1 MTTLTHEKPTTSTP
15 KFHER
20 MNGTLYQKRK
30 FKNALGIGFTMS
42 AMVFGLFWL
51 VWILITLFSRGATGF
66 MELPIFTANTPPPA
80 TVGGLKNAIVGSAML
95 AFSGLFIGTP
105 VGLMAG
111 IYLAEFA
118 DNDGKFGRTLGGI
131 TRFLNDIL
139 LSAPSIVI
147 GLFVYALMVSGGRG
161 FSGWAGAVALA
172 LIVIPVVVRTT
183 ENMLALVPNALR
195 ESAYALGTPKYKL
208 VGHVTLNS
216 AKAGVITGVLL
227 AFARITGETAPLLF
241 TALNNL
247 YFSMDMSQTIA
258 NLPNT
263 IYQFSMNPDIT
274 WNKLAWSAA
283 LLITLAVLSLNILAR
298 FIGGKEYK

>member
-1 MTTLTHEKPTTSTP
+1 M
-15 KFHER
+15 
-20 MNGTLYQKRK
+20 
-30 FKNALGIGFTMS
+30 
-42 AMVFGLFWL
+42 
-51 VWILITLFSRGATGF
+51 
-66 MELPIFTANTPPPA
+66 
-80 TVGGLKNAIVGSAML
+80 
-95 AFSGLFIGTP
+95 
-105 VGLMAG
+105 
-111 IYLAEFA
+111 
-118 DNDGKFGRTLGGI
+118 
-131 TRFLNDIL
+131 
-139 LSAPSIVI
+139 
-147 GLFVYALMVSGGRG
+147 
-161 FSGWAGAVALA
+161 A

-208 VGHVTLNS
+208 VGHVTLKS

-283 LLITLAVLSLNILAR
+283 LLITLAVLSLNVLAR
-298 FIGGKEYK
+298 FIGGKKYK

>member
-1 MTTLTHEKPTTSTP
+1 
-15 KFHER
+15 
-20 MNGTLYQKRK
+20 MNSDAINNMPQAIRFDDRLDKSLYQKRK
-30 FKNALGIGFTMS
+30 FKNKLGIIFTWS
-42 AMVFGLFWL
+42 AMIFGLFWL
-51 VWILITLFSRGATGF
+51 AWILVTLFGRGAIGF
-66 MELPIFTANTPPPA
+66 AQLPIFTANTPPPA
-80 TVGGLKNAIVGSAML
+80 TIGGLKNAIVGSILL
-95 AFSGLFIGTP
+95 AVSGLAMGVPIG
-105 VGLMAG
+105 VMAG

-118 DNDGKFGRTLGGI
+118 DNDGKFGQVIGKV

-183 ENMLALVPNALR
+183 ENMLSLVPNALR

-208 VGHVTLNS
+208 VGYVTLKS
-216 AKAGVITGVLL
+216 AKAGVLTGILL

-263 IYQFSMNPDIT
+263 IYQFSMNPDAT
-274 WNKLAWSAA
+274 WNQLAWSAA

-298 FIGGKEYK
+298 FIGAKESS